1 MIPDYEDVPSDEEKI
16 DNKTF
21 NGKHDTEMNLNGW
34 N

>member
-16 DNKTF
+16 DIKSF
-21 NGKHDTEMNLNGW
+21 NGKHDTHLNGW